1 MIKMNNSEVKKLL
14 LYITVVSIVFLF
26 ILLIFIYKLDKYY
39 KNEVINVYAKVS
51 NGVIKVYPEL
61 EDEIIDSLMSDNND
75 KTILEKYGI
84 NNKINIL
91 DTKKIY
97 IEIIIIY
104 LLVIIVISTIYIIHN
119 IYVFKKIKGLSIYTT
134 KILNDDYSMDIRS
147 YDEGDI
153 SNLKNDLYKMT
164 IKLKETR
171 DIELKEKKYLETTLE
186 DISHQLRTPL
196 TSMNVGLEVLSGN
209 VDAITKKEF
218 IQMEKKN
225 LDRIEW
231 LVTSLLKMS
240 RLDSGTVLL
249 VDKKEN
255 LSKIIDNALE
265 PIKIPIELK
274 GISLINE
281 VDKNLKIKVDENW
294 VREAFINV
302 LKNAYE
308 HTNSLIKIVSS
319 DNPIYTEVK
328 IIDDG
333 AGISNTDLPHIF
345 ERFYKGSTNKESIGI
360 GLNMA
365 KKIIEKEN
373 GNISVQTSNNGTTF
387 IIKFYKFNM

>member
-249 VDKKEN
+249 VDKKED

-281 VDKNLKIKVDENW
+281 VDKNLKIKVDEN
-294 VREAFINV
+294 
-302 LKNAYE
+302 
-308 HTNSLIKIVSS
+308 
-319 DNPIYTEVK
+319 
-328 IIDDG
+328 
-333 AGISNTDLPHIF
+333 
-345 ERFYKGSTNKESIGI
+345 
-360 GLNMA
+360 
-365 KKIIEKEN
+365 
-373 GNISVQTSNNGTTF
+373 
-387 IIKFYKFNM
+387 

>member
-51 NGVIKVYPEL
+51 NGVIEVYPEL
-61 EDEIIDSLMSDNND
+61 EDEIIDSLMSDNNN

-249 VDKKEN
+249 VDKKED

>member
-147 YDEGDI
+147 YGEGDI

-186 DISHQLRTPL
+186 DISHPL

-249 VDKKEN
+249 VDKKED

>member
-134 KILNDDYSMDIRS
+134 KILNDDYSMDIRN

-249 VDKKEN
+249 VDKKED

-265 PIKIPIELK
+265 PIKIPVELK

>member
-333 AGISNTDLPHIF
+333 AGISNADLPHIF

>member
-61 EDEIIDSLMSDNND
+61 EDEIIDSLMSVNND

-249 VDKKEN
+249 VDKKED

>member
-104 LLVIIVISTIYIIHN
+104 LLIIIVISTIYIIHN

-249 VDKKEN
+249 VDKKED

-265 PIKIPIELK
+265 PIKIPVELK

>member
-249 VDKKEN
+249 VDKKED

-319 DNPIYTEVK
+319 DNPIYT
-328 IIDDG
+328 
-333 AGISNTDLPHIF
+333 
-345 ERFYKGSTNKESIGI
+345 
-360 GLNMA
+360 
-365 KKIIEKEN
+365 
-373 GNISVQTSNNGTTF
+373 
-387 IIKFYKFNM
+387 

>member
-1 MIKMNNSEVKKLL
+1 MNNSEVKKLL

-249 VDKKEN
+249 VDKKED

>member
-249 VDKKEN
+249 VDKKED

-333 AGISNTDLPHIF
+333 AGISNADLPHIF

>member
-249 VDKKEN
+249 VDKKED

-333 AGISNTDLPHIF
+333 AGISNADLPHIF
-345 ERFYKGSTNKESIGI
+345 ERFYKGSTNKDSIGI

>member
-225 LDRIEW
+225 LDRIE
-231 LVTSLLKMS
+231 
-240 RLDSGTVLL
+240 
-249 VDKKEN
+249 
-255 LSKIIDNALE
+255 
-265 PIKIPIELK
+265 
-274 GISLINE
+274 
-281 VDKNLKIKVDENW
+281 
-294 VREAFINV
+294 
-302 LKNAYE
+302 
-308 HTNSLIKIVSS
+308 
-319 DNPIYTEVK
+319 
-328 IIDDG
+328 
-333 AGISNTDLPHIF
+333 
-345 ERFYKGSTNKESIGI
+345 
-360 GLNMA
+360 
-365 KKIIEKEN
+365 
-373 GNISVQTSNNGTTF
+373 
-387 IIKFYKFNM
+387 

>member
-196 TSMNVGLEVLSGN
+196 TSMNVCLEVLSGN

-249 VDKKEN
+249 VDKKED

>member
-249 VDKKEN
+249 VDKKED

-345 ERFYKGSTNKESIGI
+345 ERFYKGSTNKKSIGI

>member
-39 KNEVINVYAKVS
+39 KNEVINAYAKVS
-51 NGVIKVYPEL
+51 NGVIKVHPEL
-61 EDEIIDSLMSDNND
+61 EGEVIDSLMSDNTD
-75 KTILEKYGI
+75 KAILEKYGI

-91 DTKKIY
+91 DTKKIF

-196 TSMNVGLEVLSGN
+196 TSMNVGLEVLSDN
-209 VDAITKKEF
+209 VDATTKKEF

-281 VDKNLKIKVDENW
+281 IDKNLKIKVDENW

-319 DNPIYTEVK
+319 DNPIYTEVQ

-373 GNISVQTSNNGTTF
+373 GNISVQTSNNGATF

>member
-134 KILNDDYSMDIRS
+134 KILNDDYSMDIRN

-249 VDKKEN
+249 VDKKED

-360 GLNMA
+360 RLNMA

>member
-1 MIKMNNSEVKKLL
+1 MNNSEIKKLIT
-14 LYITVVSIVFLF
+14 YIGLVSIFFLIILF
-26 ILLIFIYKLDKYY
+26 IVIKKLDMYY
-39 KNEVINVYAKVS
+39 KNEVITSYAR
-51 NGVIKVYPEL
+51 VINTVVDNYPNIEN
-61 EDEIIDSLMSDNND
+61 EAIDSLIGTNTDTRVLD
-75 KTILEKYGI
+75 KYGI
-84 NNKINIL
+84 NSNI
-91 DTKKIY
+91 DKFNTKDLY
-97 IEIIIIY
+97 IKIIIIY
-104 LLVIIVISTIYIIHN
+104 LLVIILISLIYIIHN
-119 IYVFKKIKGLSIYTT
+119 IHLFKKIKGLSIYTT

-196 TSMNVGLEVLSGN
+196 TSMNVGLEVLSGK
-209 VDAITKKEF
+209 VDDKTKKEF
-218 IQMEKKN
+218 IQMEQKN

-249 VDKKEN
+249 INKKEV
-255 LSKIIDNALE
+255 LSEIIDSALE

-274 GISLINE
+274 NINLISE
-281 VDKNLKIKVDENW
+281 VDKSIKVNVDFNW
-294 VREAFINV
+294 VREALLNI

-308 HTNSLIKIVSS
+308 HTNSLIKITAI
-319 DNPIYTEVK
+319 DNPIYTEIK
-328 IIDDG
+328 ISDDG

-373 GNISVQTSNNGTTF
+373 GNISVTTSKSGTTF

>member
-51 NGVIKVYPEL
+51 NGVIEVYPEL

-249 VDKKEN
+249 VDKKEY

>member
-84 NNKINIL
+84 NSKINIL

-249 VDKKEN
+249 VDKKED

-345 ERFYKGSTNKESIGI
+345 ERFYKGSTNKDSIGI

>member
-1 MIKMNNSEVKKLL
+1 MIKMNHSEVKKLL

-249 VDKKEN
+249 VDKKED

>member
-104 LLVIIVISTIYIIHN
+104 LLIIIVISTIYIIHN

-249 VDKKEN
+249 VDKKED

-302 LKNAYE
+302 LKNACE

>member
-104 LLVIIVISTIYIIHN
+104 LLIIIVISTIYIIHN

-249 VDKKEN
+249 VDKKED

-333 AGISNTDLPHIF
+333 AGISNADLPHIF
-345 ERFYKGSTNKESIGI
+345 ERFYKGSTNKDSIGI

>member
-147 YDEGDI
+147 YDDGDI

-249 VDKKEN
+249 VDKKED

-333 AGISNTDLPHIF
+333 AGISNADLPHIF

>member
-51 NGVIKVYPEL
+51 NGVIEVYPEL

-84 NNKINIL
+84 NNKITIL

-104 LLVIIVISTIYIIHN
+104 LLIIIVISTIYIIHN

-249 VDKKEN
+249 VDKKEY

>member
-1 MIKMNNSEVKKLL
+1 MTKMNNSEVKKLL

-84 NNKINIL
+84 NSKINIL

-249 VDKKEN
+249 VDKKED

-265 PIKIPIELK
+265 PIKIPVELK

>member
-1 MIKMNNSEVKKLL
+1 
-14 LYITVVSIVFLF
+14 
-26 ILLIFIYKLDKYY
+26 
-39 KNEVINVYAKVS
+39 
-51 NGVIKVYPEL
+51 
-61 EDEIIDSLMSDNND
+61 MSDNND

-249 VDKKEN
+249 VDKKED

>member
-134 KILNDDYSMDIRS
+134 KILNDDYSMDIRN

-171 DIELKEKKYLETTLE
+171 NIELKEKKYLETTLE

-249 VDKKEN
+249 VDKKED

>member
-1 MIKMNNSEVKKLL
+1 MTKMNNSEVKKLL

-84 NNKINIL
+84 NSKINIL

-249 VDKKEN
+249 VDKKED

>member
-84 NNKINIL
+84 NSKINIL

-249 VDKKEN
+249 VDKKED

>member
-249 VDKKEN
+249 VDKKED

-265 PIKIPIELK
+265 PIKIPVELK

>member
-1 MIKMNNSEVKKLL
+1 MSKLP
-14 LYITVVSIVFLF
+14 
-26 ILLIFIYKLDKYY
+26 
-39 KNEVINVYAKVS
+39 AKQ
-51 NGVIKVYPEL
+51 
-61 EDEIIDSLMSDNND
+61 
-75 KTILEKYGI
+75 
-84 NNKINIL
+84 
-91 DTKKIY
+91 
-97 IEIIIIY
+97 IY
-104 LLVIIVISTIYIIHN
+104 LLIIIVISTIYIIHN

-249 VDKKEN
+249 VDKKED

-294 VREAFINV
+294 VREAFINI

>member
-249 VDKKEN
+249 VDKKEY

>member
-14 LYITVVSIVFLF
+14 LYIIVVSVVFLF

-51 NGVIKVYPEL
+51 NGVIKVHPEL
-61 EDEIIDSLMSDNND
+61 EDEIIDSLMSDNTD

-97 IEIIIIY
+97 IEIIVIY

-209 VDAITKKEF
+209 VDATTKKEF

-319 DNPIYTEVK
+319 DNPIYTEVQ
-328 IIDDG
+328 IIDNG

-373 GNISVQTSNNGTTF
+373 GNISVQTSNKGTTF

>member
-1 MIKMNNSEVKKLL
+1 
-14 LYITVVSIVFLF
+14 
-26 ILLIFIYKLDKYY
+26 
-39 KNEVINVYAKVS
+39 
-51 NGVIKVYPEL
+51 
-61 EDEIIDSLMSDNND
+61 
-75 KTILEKYGI
+75 
-84 NNKINIL
+84 
-91 DTKKIY
+91 
-97 IEIIIIY
+97 
-104 LLVIIVISTIYIIHN
+104 
-119 IYVFKKIKGLSIYTT
+119 
-134 KILNDDYSMDIRS
+134 MDIRS

-249 VDKKEN
+249 VDKKEY

>member
-104 LLVIIVISTIYIIHN
+104 LLIIIVISTIYIIHN

-249 VDKKEN
+249 VDKKED

>member
-97 IEIIIIY
+97 IKIIIIY

-249 VDKKEN
+249 VDKKED

>member
-249 VDKKEN
+249 VDKKED

-302 LKNAYE
+302 LKNACE

>member
-249 VDKKEN
+249 VDKKED

-294 VREAFINV
+294 AREAVINV
-302 LKNAYE
+302 VKNAYE